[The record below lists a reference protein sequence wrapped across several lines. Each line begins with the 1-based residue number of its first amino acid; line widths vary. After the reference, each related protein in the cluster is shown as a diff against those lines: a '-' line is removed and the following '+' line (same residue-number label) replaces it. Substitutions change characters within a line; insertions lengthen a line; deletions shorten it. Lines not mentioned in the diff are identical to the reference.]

1 MPSRRT
7 RAPNSQLEPSYR
19 SPCDPR
25 QVEHLPSS
33 LWPAS
38 PDLTLAEYRYADRRG
53 AGTHIYNFRIGAT
66 VQRQVRRL
74 FREKSSM
81 QQSASRFTD
90 KTIGR
95 LDRDSVEK
103 ASSSGSCRRPRPAS
117 LEKIQHV
124 PPPCVVDALRKVLL
138 H

>member
-53 AGTHIYNFRIGAT
+53 AGTHIYNFADWSNRPAASAASLPREIVYAT
-66 VQRQVRRL
+66 VRQ
-74 FREKSSM
+74 
-81 QQSASRFTD
+81 
-90 KTIGR
+90 
-95 LDRDSVEK
+95 
-103 ASSSGSCRRPRPAS
+103 P
-117 LEKIQHV
+117 
-124 PPPCVVDALRKVLL
+124 L
-138 H
+138 HR